1 MKQLKWKRFTAVL
14 LALLMILGCL
24 VGCGS
29 TEVQGTDQAE
39 TTTLSWDITEQ
50 SQFRTEKQLEEHYQK
65 HVIDQ
70 EEFVDDFGDITIEQY
85 LMLAQWLIDFP
96 DENVIMKYEEDGDEL
111 FYNTE
116 YNFFGVLSKD
126 GYIRTFFRPS
136 AGQEYFDR
144 Q

>member
-1 MKQLKWKRFTAVL
+1 MERMRSSRFLALL
-14 LALLMILGCL
+14 LALLMILGCF

-29 TEVQGTDQAE
+29 SEVQGTDEAE
-39 TTTLSWDITEQ
+39 SDVLSWDITEY
-50 SQFRTEKQLEEHYQK
+50 SQFRTEEHWEDHYQK

-70 EEFVDDFGDITIEQY
+70 EEFVEDFGDISKEQY
-85 LMLAQWLIDFP
+85 LMLAQWLMDFAD
-96 DENVIMKYEEDGDEL
+96 DEVQIKEDDGDLLYYDAE
-111 FYNTE
+111 N
-116 YNFFGVLSKD
+116 NFFGVMSDD

>member
-1 MKQLKWKRFTAVL
+1 MERMKSSRFLALL
-14 LALLMILGCL
+14 LALLMILGCF

-29 TEVQGTDQAE
+29 GEVQGTDEAE
-39 TTTLSWDITEQ
+39 SDVLSWDITEY
-50 SQFRTEKQLEEHYQK
+50 SQFRTEEHWEDHYQK

-70 EEFVDDFGDITIEQY
+70 EEFVEDFGDISKEQY
-85 LMLAQWLIDFP
+85 LMLAQWLMDFAD
-96 DENVIMKYEEDGDEL
+96 DEVQIKEDDGDLLYYDAE
-111 FYNTE
+111 N
-116 YNFFGVLSKD
+116 NFFGVMSDD

>member
-1 MKQLKWKRFTAVL
+1 MERMKSSRFLALL
-14 LALLMILGCL
+14 LALLMILGCF

-29 TEVQGTDQAE
+29 GEVQGTDEAE
-39 TTTLSWDITEQ
+39 SDVLSWDITEY
-50 SQFRTEKQLEEHYQK
+50 SQFRTKEHWEDHYQK

-70 EEFVDDFGDITIEQY
+70 EEFVEDFGDISKEQY
-85 LMLAQWLIDFP
+85 LMLAQWLMDFAD
-96 DENVIMKYEEDGDEL
+96 DEVQIKEDDGDLLYYDAE
-111 FYNTE
+111 N
-116 YNFFGVLSKD
+116 NFFGVMSDD